1 MTSINVEKLFPSGG
15 LELWIIKD
23 YKVIRQ
29 KYFGYTKAEAKKLF
43 RQYLKKHA

>member
-1 MTSINVEKLFPSGG
+1 MTSINVNKLFPSGA

-23 YKVIRQ
+23 DKYIRQ
-29 KYFGYTKAEAKKLF
+29 TYFGYTKAEAKKLF